1 MLGDKAAPP
10 NPSQNLASPNRIEFQ
25 TPKPAGFYKS
35 IILDALAVLA
45 ALGFGY
51 GYYRYLTQGMPVW
64 VLFIA
69 LTLFA
74 VFATLQVFLAKHG
87 IRTLFIILLES
98 LALIG
103 FFWHA
108 DVRILAITGGVLLV
122 FLAWGYLAARARLD
136 NSISIPF
143 FGVANTMLTK
153 FTTGLLIFMV
163 LIYVPQLGGNP
174 LLVSQ
179 KSFRTFFDWAS
190 GFVNDFYPSLSLNG
204 SFGNFSQSFAKME
217 LDNNPSFQNL
227 TSDQQS
233 AAVQQESQQLEQS
246 LAAKN
251 TASPVASSSPTSDA
265 FYNILQGMMNAWQSQ
280 SGGWFDLGWAAV
292 IFIALRGVGILFIWF
307 AEFIS
312 LIFYELLL
320 AIGFIKVGEESSTR
334 EVIGYS

>member
-1 MLGDKAAPP
+1 MLGDKAAP
-10 NPSQNLASPNRIEFQ
+10 SQNLINPTRIALSGGRP
-25 TPKPAGFYKS
+25 TGFYKS
-35 IILDALAVLA
+35 IVLDVLAILA

-64 VLFIA
+64 ILFVA

-74 VFATLQVFLAKHG
+74 VLAVLQAFLARHG
-87 IRTLFIILLES
+87 GRTLFVVFVEA

-103 FFWHA
+103 FFWQD
-108 DVRILAITGGVLLV
+108 DVRILVITGFVVLIFLV
-122 FLAWGYLAARARLD
+122 WGYFSARARLD
-136 NSISIPF
+136 NSLEIPF
-143 FGVANTMLTK
+143 FGVANATLTK
-153 FTTGLLIFMV
+153 FTTGVLIFMV

-204 SFGNFSQSFAKME
+204 SFGGFSESFAKME
-217 LDNNPSFQNL
+217 LTNNPSFQNL

-251 TASPVASSSPTSDA
+251 LASPVASSSPTSDA
-265 FYNILQGMMNAWQSQ
+265 FYNILQGMMNAWQSE
-280 SGGWFDLGWAAV
+280 SGGWFDIGWAAV

-312 LIFYELLL
+312 LIFYEMLL
-320 AIGFIKVGEESSTR
+320 AIGFIKVGEESHTR
-334 EVIGYS
+334 EIVGYS